1 MPISKK
7 QLIANCKNAQ
17 KSTGPKTP
25 LGKLRSSGNAY
36 KHGLYAK
43 MTLKF
48 ALERLSTS
56 DRSLFMEILLKEMK
70 GQNKKTNPF
79 LLNHSWIITYQ
90 FPKWLRFIRRWLN
103 LLAPTYKKILKWI

>member
-1 MPISKK
+1 MPISEK
-7 QLIANCKNAQ
+7 QLIANRNNAK

-25 LGKLRSSGNAY
+25 LGKLHSSGNAY
-36 KHGLYAK
+36 KHGLYSK
-43 MTLKF
+43 ITLKL

-79 LLNHSWIITYQ
+79 LLSH
-90 FPKWLRFIRRWLN
+90 
-103 LLAPTYKKILKWI
+103 